1 MNYRDTTMVYNNVK
15 FYYAIKKNKR
25 IMEAL
30 SGVSPFRM
38 KKALKSYDDFN
49 NLKLNE
55 IVKLEEIATTI
66 GENVKLDEYIAN
78 KQN

>member
-1 MNYRDTTMVYNNVK
+1 MVYNNVK
-15 FYYAIKKNKR
+15 FYYNIKKNKR
-25 IMEAL
+25 LMEAL

-55 IVKLEEIATTI
+55 IIKLEEITTKI
-66 GENVKLDEYIAN
+66 GGNIKLDD
-78 KQN
+78 